1 MSSAEAST
9 SSREEG
15 TPEDYRGLTTYVAD
29 DLEERI
35 RESFRL
41 STSPTANPAAT
52 NAAER
57 APLPDPR
64 ILDDLEVQA
73 KEVAANL
80 DMVLR
85 DLRGSLHGMGDLT
98 LESIQCYN
106 TAIANAC
113 DIADVNIKS
122 TYSMLAKVE
131 EVNHSMQKMSS
142 LSKQIKEMRRLVEM
156 FETLFQGSLK

>member
-1 MSSAEAST
+1 MSSTEVST
-9 SSREEG
+9 SSSREEDSTSG
-15 TPEDYRGLTTYVAD
+15 NEPEGMTTFVAA

-35 RESFRL
+35 RESCRVSGSRTLNKNFFWV
-41 STSPTANPAAT
+41 
-52 NAAER
+52 
-57 APLPDPR
+57 
-64 ILDDLEVQA
+64 LDDLEVYA
-73 KEVAANL
+73 KDVATNL
-80 DMVLR
+80 DTVLR

-113 DIADVNIKS
+113 DVADVNIKS

-131 EVNHSMQKMSS
+131 EVNHAMQKMST

-156 FETLFQGSLK
+156 FETLFQGPLK